1 MLTLE
6 NIGFET
12 NDKIVFKNLS
22 ITLGLASALIITGKN
37 GCGKSSLL
45 KIIAGI
51 YEINHGKILW
61 NNKDIN
67 NFRDD
72 FNGDLQYI
80 GHKNFLKQDLTILEN
95 LTFYAKLS
103 DTEMAI
109 NSAIEFFELSHHRHE
124 FVKNLS
130 AGLQQRVM
138 LAKLLAC
145 PSSIWLLDEPSSNLD
160 QENKQKLKELIKIRT
175 KDQGIVLMVSHDEE
189 FFDLGLK
196 LNLED
201 YCNNF

>member
-12 NDKIVFKNLS
+12 NDKIIFRNLS
-22 ITLGLASALIITGKN
+22 ITLGLASALIINGKN

-61 NNKDIN
+61 NNQDIK
-67 NFRDD
+67 NFRED
-72 FNGDLQYI
+72 FNGDLQYL
-80 GHKNFLKQDLTILEN
+80 GHKNFLKPDLTILEN

-109 NSAIEFFELSHHRHE
+109 EAAIEFFELKNYRHE
-124 FVKNLS
+124 LVKNLS
-130 AGLQQRVM
+130 AGWQQRVM

-145 PSSIWLLDEPSSNLD
+145 PATIWLLDEPSINLD
-160 QENKQKLKELIKIRT
+160 KENKQKLKELIKTRI
-175 KDQGIVLMVSHDEE
+175 KDQGIVLIISHDED

-201 YCNNF
+201 FN

>member
-12 NDKIVFKNLS
+12 NDKIIFKNLS
-22 ITLGLASALIITGKN
+22 ITIGLSSSLIISGKN

-61 NNKDIN
+61 NNQDIK

-72 FNGDLQYI
+72 FNGDLQYL
-80 GHKNFLKQDLTILEN
+80 GHKNFLKPDLTILEN
-95 LTFYAKLS
+95 LNFYAKLS
-103 DTEMAI
+103 DTKIAVD
-109 NSAIEFFELSHHRHE
+109 SALEFFDLNLHRHE
-124 FVKNLS
+124 LVKNLS
-130 AGLQQRVM
+130 AGWQQRIM

-145 PSSIWLLDEPSSNLD
+145 PSTIWLLDEPSINLD
-160 QENKQKLKELIKIRT
+160 KENKQKLKELIKIRI
-175 KDQGIVLMVSHDEE
+175 KDQGIVIMVSHDEE
-189 FFDLGLK
+189 FFDLGPK
-196 LNLED
+196 IMLED
-201 YCNNF
+201 FAS

>member
-12 NDKIVFKNLS
+12 NDKIIFKNLS

-61 NNKDIN
+61 NNQDIK
-67 NFRDD
+67 NFRED
-72 FNGDLQYI
+72 FNGDLQYL
-80 GHKNFLKQDLTILEN
+80 GHKNFLKPHLTILEN

-109 NSAIEFFELSHHRHE
+109 EPAMEFFELKKYRHE
-124 FVKNLS
+124 LVKNLS
-130 AGLQQRVM
+130 AGWQQRVM

-145 PSSIWLLDEPSSNLD
+145 PSTIWLLDEPSINLD
-160 QENKQKLKELIKIRT
+160 KENKQKLKELIKVRT
-175 KDQGIVLMVSHDEE
+175 KDQGMVIMVSHDEE
-189 FFDLGLK
+189 LFDLGLK

-201 YCNNF
+201 FN